1 MVRIILDSSTL
12 AKLGDLS
19 DRVEIMDESGN
30 RVGYFTPATP
40 VDLYQTVQ
48 PPLSREEIERR
59 KRNLSGRPLRDILA
73 DLENRRRRTNSS
85 RSPSRSVVQS
95 SRR

>member
-1 MVRIILDSSTL
+1 MVRVVLDSSTL

-30 RVGYFTPATP
+30 RVGYFTPAAA
-40 VDLYQTVQ
+40 VDLYRGVQ

-73 DLENRRRRTNSS
+73 DLENRT
-85 RSPSRSVVQS
+85 
-95 SRR
+95 